1 MGCLRGTRSSSG
13 FGLAF
18 ALGYRVGRAAL
29 GAITEIPPETREL
42 GAKLLVVKNC
52 HYDLKCVLELIPA
65 FRVFGRTN
73 PILRK
78 ENKWGVGLRDS
89 VLSAGWLSHALEP
102 RLGIDDPKRARRTT
116 RLSRIFWQNE
126 PNLT

>member
-52 HYDLKCVLELIPA
+52 HYDLKC
-65 FRVFGRTN
+65 FGAHT
-73 PILRK
+73 
-78 ENKWGVGLRDS
+78 GV
-89 VLSAGWLSHALEP
+89 
-102 RLGIDDPKRARRTT
+102 
-116 RLSRIFWQNE
+116 SRFWQNE
-126 PNLT
+126 PNFT